1 MKLSKKIV
9 AAVAMTTALAIGTS
23 MFVSCSSGDDDD
35 DVQKTEQ
42 TNKGDTSKGGNTED
56 EGEKENPG
64 TGNGEDQAEE
74 DNNED

>member
-42 TNKGDTSKGGNTED
+42 TDDKKNPEPERNDD
-56 EGEKENPG
+56 E
-64 TGNGEDQAEE
+64 
-74 DNNED
+74 

>member
-42 TNKGDTSKGGNTED
+42 TNKGDTGG
-56 EGEKENPG
+56 G
-64 TGNGEDQAEE
+64 EE
-74 DNNED
+74 DGGQDS

>member
-42 TNKGDTSKGGNTED
+42 TDDKQ
-56 EGEKENPG
+56 NPG
-64 TGNGEDQAEE
+64 TEDGDDDE
-74 DNNED
+74 

>member
-42 TNKGDTSKGGNTED
+42 TGN
-56 EGEKENPG
+56 G
-64 TGNGEDQAEE
+64 TGGGEE
-74 DNNED
+74 DGEQED